1 MNSLGMALQLALC
14 NLSKDSHFC
23 VLHFYKLR
31 VFLGKVRGLATAAWL
46 TGRRMP
52 SRSRSQFIDSWPEKT
67 KYVCAISRH
76 IKKNKPGPSLNMP
89 LHPLKLFYINSPK
102 LWMAGEWR
110 GLVVSTEDCHSK
122 GRAFETAPSPL
133 LFSRTYLEQTLSL
146 A

>member
-52 SRSRSQFIDSWPEKT
+52 SRSRSQFIDSWPGKT
-67 KYVCAISRH
+67 KYAAIPVFEYKQNKQAWSKYKH
-76 IKKNKPGPSLNMP
+76 AFASIKTISNQP
-89 LHPLKLFYINSPK
+89 
-102 LWMAGEWR
+102 
-110 GLVVSTEDCHSK
+110 T
-122 GRAFETAPSPL
+122 
-133 LFSRTYLEQTLSL
+133 
-146 A
+146 